1 MSLRVPALVSCAQSG
16 KNGSALI
23 VVKARRA

>member
-1 MSLRVPALVSCAQSG
+1 MSLRVPALVSCAQPS